1 MKLSNVK
8 NKKKEKKKKRREPQR
23 LQVIIEC
30 TNICLMV
37 APEEKSDKGQK
48 EDLKQKKIAPNLPNL
63 TSDIPIHIKFN
74 TLQLE

>member
-1 MKLSNVK
+1 
-8 NKKKEKKKKRREPQR
+8 
-23 LQVIIEC
+23 
-30 TNICLMV
+30 MV

-74 TLQLE
+74 KLQLE